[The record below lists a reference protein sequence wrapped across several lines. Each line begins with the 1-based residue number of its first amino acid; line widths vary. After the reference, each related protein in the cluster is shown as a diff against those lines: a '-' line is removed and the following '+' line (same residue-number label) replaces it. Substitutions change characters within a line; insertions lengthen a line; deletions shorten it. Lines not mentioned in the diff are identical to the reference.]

1 MVISTT
7 EKSGEKSR
15 IDAKGNIAPRAF
27 DDRRSGNDRRDRSKR
42 GVRFLL
48 FGGRRVN
55 YRRHADRQRMLYVDW
70 YHQSLFGTI
79 VLILLLSV
87 MDALLTIVLI
97 NHGATEIN
105 PIMAF
110 YLEMGPY
117 TFLFVK
123 YGLTCAGLLILVLCN
138 NFFLRSIRVHAG
150 ALLYLV
156 LVAFIGVVSWQIF
169 LIGKII
175 A

>member
-1 MVISTT
+1 
-7 EKSGEKSR
+7 
-15 IDAKGNIAPRAF
+15 
-27 DDRRSGNDRRDRSKR
+27 
-42 GVRFLL
+42 LL
-48 FGGRRVN
+48 FGGRRVD

-70 YHQSLFGTI
+70 YQQSLFGTI

-117 TFLFVK
+117 PFLFVK
-123 YGLTCAGLLILVLCN
+123 YGLTCTGLLILVLCK
-138 NFFLRSIRVHAG
+138 NFFLKSIRVHAG

-169 LIGKII
+169 LIHKLI

>member
-1 MVISTT
+1 MRSEEGAIDSIGSITT
-7 EKSGEKSR
+7 V
-15 IDAKGNIAPRAF
+15 APE
-27 DDRRSGNDRRDRSKR
+27 DRRSGDDRRNRLR
-42 GVRFLL
+42 LGVRYIF
-48 FGGRRVN
+48 FGGQRVN
-55 YRRHADRQRMLYVDW
+55 YRRHEDRQRMLYVDR
-70 YHQSLFGTI
+70 YHQSLFGAI

-87 MDALLTIVLI
+87 MDAMLTIVLI

-110 YLEMGPY
+110 YLELGPY

-123 YGLTCAGLLILVLCN
+123 YGLTCSGLMILLLCQ
-138 NFFLRSIRVHAG
+138 NFFLKSIHVHAG

-156 LVAFIGVVSWQIF
+156 LVAFIGVVSWQLF
-169 LIGKII
+169 LIRKLI